1 MPDGGHDHRPCNR
14 ERVSRSHRGMSQ
26 PHIRPRDWAPNDR
39 SYGSACDACGHEWDV
54 RHGVDQCPLCESP
67 AHPVHEFEEVPWAD
81 SAFVAI
87 GRD

>member
-14 ERVSRSHRGMSQ
+14 ERVSSPCPVGTPWPARHVRHRS
-26 PHIRPRDWAPNDR
+26 
-39 SYGSACDACGHEWDV
+39 GSACDACGHEWDV